1 MNTILDILSTILPIL
16 IAIGIGIACRKL
28 QVVSQKT
35 IDELR
40 GMISTF
46 IIPIV
51 IFKAFYLIQFDRP
64 TMIIILAVL
73 LILIGGLLL
82 GYPLRRFFGESG
94 DIVPFLCTSYEGGM
108 LGYAMFA
115 MVMGAE
121 NTHYYACAD
130 LGTTL
135 FTFLPLLMLML
146 AYNSGSASL
155 KTCWDI
161 ARRSPAVWAVV
172 IGLILG
178 ISGAGNWIAAS
189 QVGTLFDTTLNFLT
203 QPVGMLVLI
212 VIGYNFQLDPT
223 VNRMALRM
231 LVCRYGIQGLL
242 ALIAFPVLYALDAL
256 NSFTTAALALQFL
269 LPPSFMISIYLDTKG
284 KTTSFLSI
292 FLSINTIVGIL
303 LFVLVKV
310 FLLS

>member
-1 MNTILDILSTILPIL
+1 MKTILDILNTILPIL
-16 IAIGIGIACRKL
+16 IAIGMGIACRKL
-28 QVVSQKT
+28 QIVSQKT

-40 GMISTF
+40 SMISTI
-46 IIPIV
+46 IIPVV

-64 TMIIILAVL
+64 TMTIILAVL
-73 LILIGGLLL
+73 VILVGTMLL

-115 MVMGAE
+115 MVMGQD

-135 FTFLPLLMLML
+135 FTFTILLMLML
-146 AYNSGSASL
+146 SHNSGSASL

-161 ARRSPAVWAVV
+161 ARKNPAVWAVV
-172 IGLILG
+172 LGLILG

-212 VIGYNFQLDPT
+212 IIGYNFQLDPA
-223 VNRMALRM
+223 VNRLALRM

-242 ALIAFPVLYALDAL
+242 ALIAFPVLHALHAL
-256 NSFTTAALALQFL
+256 NPFTTAALALQFL
-269 LPPSFMISIYLDTKG
+269 LPPSFMVSIYLDTKG

-303 LFVLVKV
+303 LFLLVKV
-310 FLLS
+310 FALA